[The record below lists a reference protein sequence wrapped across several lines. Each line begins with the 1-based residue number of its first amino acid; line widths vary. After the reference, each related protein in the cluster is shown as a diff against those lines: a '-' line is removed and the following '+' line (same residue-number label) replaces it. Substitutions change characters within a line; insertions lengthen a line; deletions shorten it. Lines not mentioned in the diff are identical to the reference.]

1 MTFDLTRNELHH
13 IKTEDLCGDVSSEF
27 ISTTVI
33 FFTVKFQLN
42 VPLAEIAEYHNPND
56 AKIKLS
62 IAPGN
67 ITAASTD
74 FVVKCSSAGSLMK
87 PWIYVLNYE
96 GMLLIGVEGDEFVFK
111 MIAHQQRPLDDQ
123 RVVFNITYHIASA
136 VKVNGS
142 TILML
147 VVAMIQLFG

>member
-1 MTFDLTRNELHH
+1 MTFDLTCNELHL

-27 ISTTVI
+27 ISTAVI

-42 VPLAEIAEYHNPND
+42 VPLAEIAEYHNPNY

-74 FVVKCSSAGSLMK
+74 FVVKCSSAGSFMK
-87 PWIYVLNYE
+87 PWIYVLNHE
-96 GMLLIGVEGDEFVFK
+96 GMLLIGVEDDEFVFR

-123 RVVFNITYHIASA
+123 RVVSNITYHIASA
-136 VKVNGS
+136 VKVGVS
-142 TILML
+142 TILTV
-147 VVAMIQLFG
+147 VVAINQLCG